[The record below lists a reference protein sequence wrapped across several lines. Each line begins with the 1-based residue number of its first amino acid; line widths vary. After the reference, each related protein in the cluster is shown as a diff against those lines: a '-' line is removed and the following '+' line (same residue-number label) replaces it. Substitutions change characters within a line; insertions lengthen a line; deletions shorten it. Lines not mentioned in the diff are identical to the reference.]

1 MIRKATLQRQPEPM
15 EDNSA
20 SVATTSHDDA
30 QATAMS
36 RHDYRLS
43 GGSRWRGA
51 GATFA
56 VYTLVCIPAF
66 ITLSTTSVQPTPL
79 PALTVVDMQPPAAPQ
94 DPAPQDD
101 SKPTPLE
108 KQEILPDPLPV
119 DLVAPEILF
128 EAPVTLPATP
138 QRPADPAPREA
149 EAAKPKAEPVPP
161 APQATAGGPDSWEG
175 RVLAQ
180 LNRQRRYPRLAMVR
194 RQQGVPYIRFTIDRE
209 GKVLSSQL
217 EQSSGFR
224 DLDEE
229 AVNLPRRAQPL
240 PKPPKERLG
249 PTIEL
254 VVPVEFFLR

>member
-1 MIRKATLQRQPEPM
+1 MIRSATRQEQPEPV
-15 EDNSA
+15 DNDPIIA
-20 SVATTSHDDA
+20 PATSDGDGEG
-30 QATAMS
+30 TAMG
-36 RHDYRLS
+36 RHHYRLS
-43 GGSRWRGA
+43 DGSRWRGF

-56 VYTLVCIPAF
+56 VYMLVCIPAF
-66 ITLSTTSVQPTPL
+66 ITLSSTFVTPTPP

-94 DPAPQDD
+94 DPAPRDD
-101 SKPTPLE
+101 PEPTALE
-108 KQEILPDPLPV
+108 KPEILPDPLPV
-119 DLVAPEILF
+119 DPVAPEIVL

-138 QRPADPAPREA
+138 QRPADPAPQ
-149 EAAKPKAEPVPP
+149 KAEPVPP
-161 APQATAGGPDSWEG
+161 APQVSTGGPDSWEG

-180 LNRQRRYPRLAMVR
+180 LNRQRRYPRLALVR

-229 AVNLPRRAQPL
+229 AVRLPRRAQPL
-240 PKPPKERLG
+240 PKPPKERPG
-249 PTIEL
+249 AAIEL